1 MARNETVGPFEESP
15 QSRWLLGW
23 SFVDGIV
30 GVILEPSFLLVS
42 HWHREFLHDDRSQI
56 NICYFLWDKSLYKND
71 ALILAHTFF
80 LSSVANAQIGMGLW
94 CLSCCTASGSLARGG
109 WGRSALLLCP
119 EWVACRSP
127 RPGAVC
133 AHAEHHLY
141 ATGSPI
147 FVIIS
152 DLPSEWPVGCYH
164 LMPDW
169 NFKSTRC
176 KTESWALP
184 TQTCFFPSSH
194 SSKMD
199 RLSVSH

>member
-30 GVILEPSFLLVS
+30 RVILEPSFLLVS

-94 CLSCCTASGSLARGG
+94 CLSCTLHLRAWLEVGGVSQDFCSVLSGWPAGAPGLVQSVHTLSTICMLLAPRFLSSSQTSLLSG
-109 WGRSALLLCP
+109 LLD
-119 EWVACRSP
+119 
-127 RPGAVC
+127 
-133 AHAEHHLY
+133 
-141 ATGSPI
+141 
-147 FVIIS
+147 VI
-152 DLPSEWPVGCYH
+152 
-164 LMPDW
+164 
-169 NFKSTRC
+169 T
-176 KTESWALP
+176 
-184 TQTCFFPSSH
+184 
-194 SSKMD
+194 
-199 RLSVSH
+199 